1 VEAVTALTDRE
12 HVLVRRDPPAA
23 RLVLNRPEKRNALSL
38 ALMREAIQ
46 ALEELGA
53 DPEVRAIV
61 IEGAGPGFSGGHDLA
76 EMRDRDLPFFQELFD
91 VCTRLMEI
99 VHEVPKPVIA
109 RVHGV
114 ATAAGCQLVAAC
126 DLAIAAED
134 ARFGTSGVKTG
145 LFCSTPAVPVVR
157 AVGRKRALELL
168 LTGKLIDAATALDWG
183 LVNRVV
189 PAEQL
194 DQAVAELVGEI
205 AALSPLALAVG
216 KQGFYAQVDLGE
228 HEAYDVAKGV
238 MADNAVAEDAQ
249 EGMCAFVEKRRPEWR
264 GR

>member
-1 VEAVTALTDRE
+1 VDAVGTLTDFE
-12 HVLVRRDPPAA
+12 HVLVHRTPPAG
-23 RLVLNRPEKRNALSL
+23 RIVLNRPEKRNALSL
-38 ALMREAIQ
+38 ALMHEVIQ
-46 ALEELGA
+46 ALEELA
-53 DPEVRAIV
+53 RDSEVRAIV
-61 IEGAGPGFSGGHDLA
+61 IEGSGPGFSGGHDLA
-76 EMRDRDLPFFQELFD
+76 EMTGRDLPFFQELFD
-91 VCTRLMEI
+91 VCTKMMET
-99 VHEVPKPVIA
+99 VHHVPQPVIA

-126 DLAIAAED
+126 DLAIAADD

-157 AVGRKRALELL
+157 AIGRKRALELL
-168 LTGKLIDAATALDWG
+168 LTGKLVDAPTALEWG

-189 PAEQL
+189 PVEQL
-194 DQAVAELVGEI
+194 DGAVADLVDEI

-216 KQGFYAQVDLGE
+216 KEGFYAQVDLAE
-228 HEAYDVAKGV
+228 HEAYEVAAAT
-238 MADNAVAEDAQ
+238 MAANALADDAQ

>member
-157 AVGRKRALELL
+157 AVGRRRALELL

>member
-76 EMRDRDLPFFQELFD
+76 EMRDRDLPFFQELFH

-157 AVGRKRALELL
+157 AVGRRRALELL

-228 HEAYDVAKGV
+228 HEAYNVAKGV